1 LDEPN
6 QKVESPNKAIDC
18 MSSLPRPSGDLS
30 ISGDR

>member
-18 MSSLPRPSGDLS
+18 MNSLPRAWNQHEVK
-30 ISGDR
+30 

>member
-18 MSSLPRPSGDLS
+18 IGSLPSHLES
-30 ISGDR
+30 KFATL